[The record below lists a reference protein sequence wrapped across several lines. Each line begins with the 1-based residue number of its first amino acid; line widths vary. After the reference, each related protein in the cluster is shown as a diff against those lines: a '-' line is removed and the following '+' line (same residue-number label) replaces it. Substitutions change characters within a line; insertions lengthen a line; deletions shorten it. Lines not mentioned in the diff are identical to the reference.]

1 MGIGR
6 AQTPDGLVYWALE
19 VGQRPTV
26 APIVVNQEAAATAT
40 SSVTVYVYPQV
51 ADYCLGPTRQIVQ
64 VLLSNTPD
72 FADAQSFAYSGT
84 IPWTLAAGEGPRT
97 VYARLTD
104 DGGRVVEAQD
114 DILVS
119 SAAPPPNTATNVSP
133 PVQTVTVAGQNGQP
147 TQLTI
152 YRTSYV
158 LPSDGALTVAPCGNS
173 TGPCWNVGGTSLPA
187 VSGAPAAFP
196 GAPNPAGRQLGAM
209 TRGPSPSGVAPA
221 PPPAPGAYAPAGPA
235 PGSGPPAYGAPAS
248 GGASPGVLPAS
259 SSVATSPSGN
269 CPNTGLC

>member
-1 MGIGR
+1 
-6 AQTPDGLVYWALE
+6 VYWALE

-26 APIVVNQEAAATAT
+26 APIVVNQEAAASAT

-72 FADAQSFAYSGT
+72 FVDAQSFAYSAT

-104 DGGRVVEAQD
+104 DAGRIVESQD
-114 DILVS
+114 TILVS
-119 SAAPPPNTATNVSP
+119 STAPAPNTATNVSP
-133 PVQTVTVAGQNGQP
+133 PVQTVTVTGQNGQP

-187 VSGAPAAFP
+187 VTGAAAPFP
-196 GAPNPAGRQLGAM
+196 GAPNPAGRQLGA
-209 TRGPSPSGVAPA
+209 TLRGPSPYGVAPA
-221 PPPAPGAYAPAGPA
+221 PPLAPGPYGPPGPA
-235 PGSGPPAYGAPAS
+235 PGSGVSAYGAPA
-248 GGASPGVLPAS
+248 GGSANPGVLPTGPTVPA
-259 SSVATSPSGN
+259 SPSGN